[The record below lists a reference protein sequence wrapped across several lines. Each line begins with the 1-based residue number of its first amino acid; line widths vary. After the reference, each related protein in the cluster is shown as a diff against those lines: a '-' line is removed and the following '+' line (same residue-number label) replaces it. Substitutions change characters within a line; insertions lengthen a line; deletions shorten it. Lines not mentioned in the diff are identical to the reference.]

1 MYYFKKISAD
11 LSFKN
16 KRKLKKKTSFSYKH
30 RMLKLTSDYASTQYY
45 VQIFL
50 KQANKL

>member
-16 KRKLKKKTSFSYKH
+16 KRKLKKKLRS
-30 RMLKLTSDYASTQYY
+30 R
-45 VQIFL
+45 I
-50 KQANKL
+50 NIEC